1 MKTVRLWTGKIGP
14 IDIRIR
20 PAIKTE
26 LGLEYGRVINLHSSL
41 ENGCRMEMPV
51 EDWEAV
57 RDQYVDRDQ
66 RVTYKDA
73 FVEL

>member
-1 MKTVRLWTGKIGP
+1 MRTVRLWTGKIGP

-26 LGLEYGRVINLHSSL
+26 LGYEYGRVINLHSTL
-41 ENGCRMEMPV
+41 ENGCRMEMPA
-51 EDWEAV
+51 EDWELV
-57 RDQYVDRDQ
+57 RDQPLDRNQ
-66 RVTYKDA
+66 RVTYKEA